1 MSAPARLWFGRTS
14 HTRLTPFRRSFTHR
28 IAMLEVDVDRLDE
41 AGTLASLFKIDQGA
55 PISFRQTDHGA
66 RQASVPL
73 RLWAEARF
81 TEAGIHLDKGFI
93 RLFAFPRV
101 LGYGFSP
108 ISVWFGYGLAG
119 DLRGAIYEVHNTFG
133 ETHSYVSAFSTDVRA
148 KADKEFYV
156 SPFFDVTGEYRFTL
170 RQPAENLALIIEN
183 LSADGR
189 SHVASLN
196 VRPHVLTNGAILR
209 WLVEMPFSGIGVM
222 LAIHWQALRLWLKGA
237 QYRGK
242 PVQRTRLTTL
252 ARPEEDPAA
261 REDLRKR
268 A

>member
-1 MSAPARLWFGRTS
+1 MSAAARLWLGRTS
-14 HTRLTPFRRSFTHR
+14 HTRLAHFRRSFTHR

-41 AGTLASLFKIDQGA
+41 AGALASLFKVDRGA
-55 PISFRQTDHGA
+55 AISFRQADHGA

-81 TEAGIHLDKGFI
+81 IEAGIHLDKGAI

-108 ISVWFGYGLAG
+108 ISLWFGYGPAG
-119 DLRGAIYEVHNTFG
+119 ELRGVIYEVHNTFG
-133 ETHSYVSAFSTDVRA
+133 ETHSYVSAFNTDVRA

-170 RQPAENLALIIEN
+170 RQPGENMALIVEN

-196 VRPHVLTNGAILR
+196 VQPHVLTDRAILR
-209 WLVEMPFSGIGVM
+209 WLIGMPFSGIGVM

-237 QYRGK
+237 QYRAK
-242 PVQRTRLTTL
+242 LQQRTRRTTL
-252 ARPEEDPAA
+252 ARPEENPAA